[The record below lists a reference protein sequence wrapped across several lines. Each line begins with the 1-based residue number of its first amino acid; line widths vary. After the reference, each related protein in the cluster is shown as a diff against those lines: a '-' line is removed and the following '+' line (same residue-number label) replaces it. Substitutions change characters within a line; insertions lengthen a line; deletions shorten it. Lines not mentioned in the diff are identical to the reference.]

1 MAISVYIGKDLSNPD
16 FSFDADSIMEVHA
29 DTAVNLIVDEMTAD
43 TAEVTVRYDDEDMNL
58 RNLMWGTP
66 VYIFNGEI
74 PVGKFLAKRV
84 VRTGSMTYKIEC
96 TSLVGLL
103 EYDTYYGGMFTG
115 ESFKDVVENIITTN
129 GLTSF
134 LGAGISLRRTLTD
147 PNNPNFDP
155 AFIDLGEDMLVGSLG
170 LMFVATFT
178 INKSLLEEAN
188 LPELANKTF
197 CRDVIW
203 GTACDPNIS
212 TADTVRERCGI
223 YMDMTRASTSDPW
236 ADYGEVFFA
245 MGGGVYSLGTPTE
258 PTTYRIAINSS
269 YTTINGTTYS
279 PSNKPTVANKWMQ
292 RIFGGLLI
300 INDSL
305 DVVPGSYPHDVT
317 YSRHRIYSNGQLF
330 YLDGIVYQNKD
341 GELIPGNGVDGTYI
355 TDPIANAVINSGDY
369 VSFQSEA
376 EYQNEIMNAIQYSD
390 GIESLPVYGWM
401 PVCTKRQALHQLLF
415 SQGVILRKSE
425 TGDLLFTVPTTRYYN
440 EIPSDRIYNEGSEE
454 FSEHTNSIVVTEHE
468 YSYDADDASVAI
480 YSSDDSISG
489 GAIVQFTKA
498 PAYYAKNSIR
508 PYDAE
513 QGLLSGISNIRYFAG
528 NCNAAIL
535 GVSYY
540 SDTTACIKGSDY
552 AHEDRSVVRRIGNY
566 PDGKDISVSD
576 VTLVTSYNA
585 EVLADRLESY
595 YGEAYT
601 VKNGILLNNENNGG
615 YYKFVSPFHDEVYG
629 FLKQQSLSFSS
640 NIKANCEF
648 VVNYNPPPIG
658 DGFTD
663 YVILTGSGTWQVP
676 ESVLQSDS
684 PRIKVVLIGGGQ
696 GGESG
701 YAGANGA
708 SAAKNA
714 QSTQPALGG
723 NPGKSGKGGNIFQI
737 TINNPPQSLSYSA
750 GTGGAGGTISSS
762 HDTNNTGT
770 NGTDSTVTYGIHS
783 YSSADGEPSDAGYLN
798 FIANEIYGGALKFYK
813 WGNLT
818 ETQDPM
824 SGTTIRFGQGY
835 GGDGGNYSWITL
847 PGAQNQTLAQI
858 PGHDA
863 QYYCSLD
870 DADYVVSGK
879 HGGYGLHYPR
889 NSSTITSSAGMP
901 GGAGIGEANDTSA
914 NGGSGG
920 NASSGRAGNGGSG
933 GNATWIPPKATDF
946 NPKYYGYGGFGG
958 GGGGAG
964 GSSGW
969 TRSGTI
975 GTGGTGGYGGVGGD
989 GGDGCILIY
998 Y

>member
-155 AFIDLGEDMLVGSLG
+155 AFTDLGFDTLIGSPG
-170 LMFVATFT
+170 VYMAATVKL
-178 INKSLLEEAN
+178 NKSLLEEAN
-188 LPELANKTF
+188 LPELSNKTT
-197 CRDVIW
+197 CRDVLL
-203 GTACDPNIS
+203 GVACDPSIS
-212 TADTVRERCGI
+212 TTATVRQRCGL

-236 ADYGEVFFA
+236 SDYGEVFFA
-245 MGGGVYSLGTPTE
+245 MGGSVYSLGTPTE
-258 PTTYRIAINSS
+258 PTTYRIAINPD
-269 YTTINGTTYS
+269 YITINNTTYY
-279 PSNKPTVANKWMQ
+279 PSNRPTVGSRWGQ
-292 RIFGGLLI
+292 YFFGGLLI
-300 INDSL
+300 TNDSL
-305 DVVPGSYPHDVT
+305 DTVPGSYPHDVT
-317 YSRHRIYSNGQLF
+317 YSMYRVYSNNSMH
-330 YLDGIVYQNKD
+330 YLDGIAYQTKS
-341 GELIPGNGVDGTYI
+341 GEFIPGNGADGTYG
-355 TDPIANAVINSGDY
+355 TDPIANAVASNY
-369 VSFQSEA
+369 VAFQSEA
-376 EYQNEIMNAIQYSD
+376 EYQNEIMDAIQYSD

-401 PVCTKRQALHQLLF
+401 PICTKRQALHQLLF

-425 TGDLLFTVPTTRYYN
+425 TGNLLFTVPTTKYYN

-454 FSEHTNSIVVTEHE
+454 FTEHTNSVVVTEHA
-468 YSYDADDASVAI
+468 YSYDAADASVAI
-480 YSSDDSISG
+480 YSSEDSISG
-489 GAIVQFTKA
+489 SVIVEFSKA
-498 PAYYAKNSIR
+498 PAYYEKQPIR
-508 PYDAE
+508 PYDADE
-513 QGLLSGISNIRYFAG
+513 NLLSGISNIRFFAG

-535 GVSYY
+535 GINFFSGIRG
-540 SDTTACIKGSDY
+540 CIKGSDY
-552 AHEDRSVVRRIGNY
+552 THDEKSIVRQIGNY
-566 PDGKDISVSD
+566 PDGKDVSVSD
-576 VTLVTSYNA
+576 VTLVTGYNS
-585 EVLADRLESY
+585 ETLADRLESY

-640 NIKANCEF
+640 NIKSNCEF
-648 VVNYNPPPIG
+648 VVNYNPPQVG

-676 ESVLQSDS
+676 ESVLQSDN
-684 PRIKVVLIGGGQ
+684 PRIRIVLIGGGQ

-701 YAGANGA
+701 CAGANGV

-714 QSTQPALGG
+714 QSTESAHGG
-723 NPGKSGKGGNIFQI
+723 DPGASGQGGKIYQV
-737 TINNPPQSLSYSA
+737 TIDNPPQSFSYSA
-750 GTGGAGGTISSS
+750 GTGGAGGAISTS
-762 HDTNNTGT
+762 HETKNTGAY
-770 NGTDSTVTYGIHS
+770 GTDSTVTDGVNT
-783 YSSADGEPSDAGYLN
+783 YSSASGETMDTGYLN
-798 FIANEIYGGALKFYK
+798 FIANEIYGGKLKFYK
-813 WGNLT
+813 WGYFRE
-818 ETQDPM
+818 ETPPTG
-824 SGTTIRFGQGY
+824 GTVRFGIGY
-835 GGDGGNYSWITL
+835 GGDGGSYSWVSHS
-847 PGAQNQTLAQI
+847 GDQTTYLGQFL
-858 PGHDA
+858 GYDGK
-863 QYYCSLD
+863 YYYGLD
-870 DADYVVSGK
+870 DTEFVDSGK
-879 HGGYGLHYPR
+879 HGNYGVHYPASGH
-889 NSSTITSSAGMP
+889 NITSSAGMP
-901 GGAGIGEANDTSA
+901 GGAGIGAAGDTSA
-914 NGGSGG
+914 NGGNPG
-920 NASSGRAGNGGSG
+920 NASSGRAGNGGNG

-946 NPKYYGYGGFGG
+946 NSKYYGYGGLGG

-969 TRSGTI
+969 TKSGTI